1 VLICGTS
8 VVLLPMAAMTTQMRT
23 AVAGAITVRG
33 GVTLPSRSGRTV
45 AAAPRVSR
53 TSLAVRCDASR
64 EDGFVSPID
73 RATKKTITKEDVLQH
88 QASDESE
95 QRSIF
100 GEKPTA
106 GSPYGRPELERRPET
121 GSTSPWSIFAFDGA
135 APETING
142 RLAMLG
148 FVWAVIGEKISG
160 LSVIDQVL
168 SPGSTGLIWFL
179 ASVQIVTYGS
189 LVPIFNAKEST
200 DARSF
205 GPFTALAERW
215 NGRAAMIGFA
225 SLIATELFIQGPLF
239 VRLFNMGGYPQ

>member
-1 VLICGTS
+1 
-8 VVLLPMAAMTTQMRT
+8 MAAMTSQMRT
-23 AVAGAITVRG
+23 AMSGAALG
-33 GVTLPSRSGRTV
+33 GIALPSRTATNVSRV
-45 AAAPRVSR
+45 VAAPRLR
-53 TSLAVRCDASR
+53 TSLAGRVRCEASG
-64 EDGFVSPID
+64 EDGSFVNPID
-73 RATKKTITKEDVLQH
+73 SATKKTITREEVLEH

-100 GEKPTA
+100 GEKPTP
-106 GSPYGRPELERRPET
+106 GSAYGRPEVERRPET
-121 GSTSPWSIFAFDGA
+121 GDTSPWSIFAFDGP
-135 APETING
+135 APETVNG

-148 FVWAVIGEKISG
+148 FVWAVIAEKTTG
-160 LSVIDQVL
+160 LSVIDQVF

-179 ASVQIVTYGS
+179 ASVQILTYAS

-225 SLIATELFIQGPLF
+225 SLILTEVFIQGPLF
-239 VRLFNMGGYPQ
+239 VRLFNSGGFPA

>member
-1 VLICGTS
+1 
-8 VVLLPMAAMTTQMRT
+8 MAAMTMQMRT
-23 AVAGAITVRG
+23 AVAGAISVRG
-33 GVTLPSRSGRTV
+33 GVALPSRSGRMV
-45 AAAPRVSR
+45 SAAPRVSR

-64 EDGFVSPID
+64 EDGFTNPID
-73 RATKKTITKEDVLQH
+73 SATKKTITKEEVLQH
-88 QASDESE
+88 QATDESE

-121 GSTSPWSIFAFDGA
+121 GDTSPWSVFAFDGA

-148 FVWAVIGEKISG
+148 FVWAVIGEKTAG
-160 LSVIDQVL
+160 LSVIDQVF

-179 ASVQIVTYGS
+179 AAVQIITYAS
-189 LVPIFNAKEST
+189 IVPIFNAKEST

-205 GPFTALAERW
+205 GPFTAMAERW

-225 SLIATELFIQGPLF
+225 SLIATEFFIQGPLF
-239 VRLFNMGGYPQ
+239 VKLFNAGGFPQ